1 LRLLTGCDRWSP
13 GSSTPI
19 LMPELP
25 EVELLCRRLDERGAG
40 RTISRL
46 DLASFA
52 ALKTFDPPLRSLV
65 GRRFEEC
72 HRRGKFICVQL
83 GAVDG
88 SSADPEWLV
97 IHLARGGWVKWRDKL
112 TTAPVKVGRGP
123 LALRVGFEEGDG
135 FDVTEMGHE
144 KRLAIW
150 TAHSPDDIE
159 QVATLGPEPLDPEFT
174 EERCGTILRAEKAYL
189 KHALSRQS
197 VIAGVGN
204 AYSDEALHAARLSPF
219 KPASNLSDD
228 ELSRLYSSLIAVL
241 REAIDRAESL
251 DLDQLKDGK
260 RGAMRVHGR
269 TGEACPVCGDV
280 VREVSFATRSLQYC
294 ATCQTGGKPLADR
307 RLSRLLK

>member
-1 LRLLTGCDRWSP
+1 
-13 GSSTPI
+13 
-19 LMPELP
+19 MPELP
-25 EVELLCRRLDERGAG
+25 EVELLCRRLGERCAG
-40 RTISRL
+40 RTVDRL

-52 ALKTFDPPLRSLV
+52 ALKTFDPPLKSLV
-65 GRRFEEC
+65 GGRFEEC
-72 HRRGKFICVQL
+72 HRRGKFICIRL
-83 GAVDG
+83 GELASPG
-88 SSADPEWLV
+88 SEWLV

-123 LALRVGFEEGDG
+123 LAMRVGFSEGDG
-135 FDVTEMGHE
+135 FDVTERGHE

-150 TAHSPDDIE
+150 TAHSPTDIE
-159 QVATLGPEPLDPEFT
+159 SVATLGPEPLDADFT
-174 EERCGTILRAEKAYL
+174 EERFGAILGAEKADL

-219 KPASNLSDD
+219 KPASKLSA
-228 ELSRLYSSLIAVL
+228 EEVCRLYASLIGVL
-241 REAIDRAESL
+241 REAVKRSEEL

-260 RGAMRVHGR
+260 RGGMRVHGR
-269 TGEACPVCGDV
+269 TGEACPICGDV